1 LHKIEDQNKR
11 LREIAWIQSH
21 RVRVPVASILGL
33 VQLCD
38 LNDSLNA
45 EIIPKL
51 KISAEQLDKVI
62 MKITGLTDDL
72 I

>member
-1 LHKIEDQNKR
+1 
-11 LREIAWIQSH
+11 
-21 RVRVPVASILGL
+21 VASILGL